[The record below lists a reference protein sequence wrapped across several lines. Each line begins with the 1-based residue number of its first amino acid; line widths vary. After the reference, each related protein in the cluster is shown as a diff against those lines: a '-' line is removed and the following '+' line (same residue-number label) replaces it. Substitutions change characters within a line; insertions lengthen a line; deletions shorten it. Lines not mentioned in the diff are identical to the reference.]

1 MAPLKRLIGSFTFF
15 YIELDSRRPPGGPP
29 EPSGRPSRGP
39 PGTPGYLPATP
50 WPSQGLREHKNASIF
65 NMSFSKDCR
74 KTI

>member
-1 MAPLKRLIGSFTFF
+1 MAPLKRLTGSFIFF
-15 YIELDSRRPPGGPP
+15 DIELNSRRPPGALREALPGP
-29 EPSGRPSRGP
+29 SQGP

-65 NMSFSKDCR
+65 YMCFSKACR